1 MGVILKNTQGLVS
14 TKLTDV
20 GRRKIS
26 QGNFNIDYFQIG
38 DSEVNYTAVTDYN
51 FANSMVLEPPFNAHN
66 NAGVPQ
72 STKNNIKYP
81 LYLIGNTG
89 VTYGIPYQ
97 ASAVDE
103 VFNNT
108 DISGFFQR
116 ASEYCYQFL
125 EAGICYNS
133 QYVASQSSFN
143 GLETVTLSSNP
154 CAGSATNPISA
165 GTKVAILMKGNS
177 VASLCNDLPN
187 ICVETCQ
194 PVLFYNVVSI
204 NGLTLTLDRPL
215 PNWGS
220 TPLSLN
226 ARFFFYYSSVTNYD
240 YSTPFNYYNDSI
252 INYES
257 VCYPTNGFD
266 TIWNMNI
273 PWSESPAG
281 TTVNN
286 LTYREFGSVDYL
298 GTKEYYGYSSSSGQT
313 DTSGTWYY
321 NSFGERVDVIPE
333 EQKVIGIVH
342 YTNNTIINWYG
353 EKFACE
359 VYDSNDPGATG
370 QARNFQITIPWLSW
384 HKNDFCC
391 SSNLAVVQ
399 RPSIFY
405 IDPAGF
411 DDLDL
416 LQPHYIQSSKNSDMN
431 SPGIRY
437 YHLYDTNPI
446 SGGGPPNRVGKV
458 FPDDKIIVF
467 DDEEIVAALSYAS
480 NRSWT
485 LPAPRLETITPGS
498 CNSDTNGILD
508 DDTECLWVS
517 YLFKPLISNG
527 FIFGGGPQGMHCNYY
542 QKICGPSKNCG
553 SGKQNVT
560 ITFGGD
566 FQCMQQNLSYGWR
579 ASQFWVIAQKTN
591 TTDRPDPAKWV
602 AIDFTQL
609 LQDNG
614 FRDGTGYIDPD
625 GMTSIN
631 FTISQTN
638 YDSGT
643 PYNISNQLDVK
654 LPNDPNQYAIN
665 FGDETF
671 FHGSIQTD
679 IQATIYEMRYLINLP
694 SGQFVNSSNPT
705 WSTEIT
711 PYMTEIGLFDTDK
724 NLLVLSKFQSPQLR
738 QGIQQL
744 VVKLDF

>member
-26 QGNFNIDYFQIG
+26 QGNFNIAYFQIG

-72 STKNNIKYP
+72 STKNNVKYP
-81 LYLIGNTG
+81 LYLIGNSG

-103 VFNNT
+103 IFNT
-108 DISGFFQR
+108 TTPAGFFER
-116 ASEYCYQFL
+116 PSTYCFQYI
-125 EAGICYNS
+125 ENGVCYNS
-133 QYVASQSSFN
+133 QYIFSLSNMDGQN
-143 GLETVTLSSNP
+143 TVTMVSNP

-165 GTKVAILMKGNS
+165 GTKVAIWMRNAGPS
-177 VASLCNDLPN
+177 VTCNDGQF
-187 ICVETCQ
+187 CVETCQ

-204 NGLTLTLDRPL
+204 NGLTLTLDRPI
-215 PNWGS
+215 PNWNNSVFIGGGR
-220 TPLSLN
+220 L
-226 ARFFFYYSSVTNYD
+226 FFYYNEAPNYD
-240 YSTPFNYYNDSI
+240 LPTPFNYYNDSI

-266 TIWNMNI
+266 TVWNLNI

-281 TTVNN
+281 STVNN
-286 LTYREFGSVDYL
+286 LSYKDFGSVDYL
-298 GTKEYYGYSSSSGQT
+298 GSKEYYGYSSSSGQT

-321 NSFGERVDVIPE
+321 NSFGDRINVTPE
-333 EQKVIGIVH
+333 NQKTIAIVH

-359 VYDSNDPGATG
+359 VYDSNNPGGTG
-370 QARNFQITIPWLSW
+370 QARNFEITIPWLSW
-384 HKNDFCC
+384 HKNNFCC
-391 SSNLAVVQ
+391 AGGGQDTDQ

-405 IDPAGF
+405 IDPPGF

-416 LQPHYIQSSKNSDMN
+416 LQPHYLQSSKNSDMN

-458 FPDDKIIVF
+458 FPDDKIIIF

-485 LPAPRLETITPGS
+485 LPAPRVETITPGS
-498 CNSDTNGILD
+498 CGSDTNGILN
-508 DDTECLWVS
+508 DDTECLWVT
-517 YLFKPLISNG
+517 YLFKPLVNNG
-527 FIFGGGPQGMHCNYY
+527 VIIGGGPQGLHCNYY
-542 QKICGPSKNCG
+542 QKICGPTIDCG
-553 SGKQNVT
+553 SGEQNVT
-560 ITFGGD
+560 VTFGGD
-566 FQCMQQNLSYGWR
+566 FQCMQQNLVYGWR
-579 ASQFWVIAQKTN
+579 ASQFWVLVQKTN
-591 TTDRPDPAKWV
+591 TTSRPDPAKWK

-609 LQDNG
+609 LEDNG

-625 GMTSIN
+625 GMTSLN

-638 YDSGT
+638 YDSGIS
-643 PYNISNQLDVK
+643 YNLSNQITVK
-654 LPNDPNQYAIN
+654 LPNDTNQYAMN

-671 FHGSIQTD
+671 FHGYLQTD
-679 IQATIYEMRYLINLP
+679 IQATIYEMRYLVNLP
-694 SGQFVNSSNPT
+694 SSQFINSSNPT
-705 WSTEIT
+705 WSEGIT
-711 PYMTEIGLFDTDK
+711 PYMTEVGLFDTDK
-724 NLLVLSKFQSPQLR
+724 NLLVISKFQSPQLR
-738 QGIQQL
+738 QGVQQL

>member
-26 QGNFNIDYFQIG
+26 QGNFNIAYFQIG

-72 STKNNIKYP
+72 STKNNVKYP
-81 LYLIGNTG
+81 LYLIGNSG

-103 VFNNT
+103 VFNST
-108 DISGFFQR
+108 TPAGFFYR
-116 ASEYCYQFL
+116 TGGNDFRFFNNGVCV
-125 EAGICYNS
+125 NS
-133 QYVASQSSFN
+133 SYVGLVAIFN
-143 GLETVTLSSNP
+143 GLNSLFLLNNP
-154 CAGSATNPISA
+154 CPDSTS
-165 GTKVAILMKGNS
+165 GTITEGMKVAIWMKGGLGGT
-177 VASLCNDLPN
+177 VATCTA
-187 ICVETCQ
+187 IVETCQ
-194 PVLFYNVVSI
+194 PVLFYNVVSFVGSI
-204 NGLTLTLDRPL
+204 LTVDRPI
-215 PNWGS
+215 PNFINSQIVGI
-220 TPLSLN
+220 
-226 ARFFFYYSSVTNYD
+226 ARLFFYYEDVSQYD
-240 YSTPFNYYNDSI
+240 LPTPYSYYNDSI

-257 VCYPTNGFD
+257 VCYPTGGFN

-281 TTVNN
+281 STVNN
-286 LTYREFGSVDYL
+286 LSYRDFGSVGYL
-298 GTKEYYGYSSSSGQT
+298 GSKEYYGYSSTSGQT

-321 NSFGERVDVIPE
+321 NSFGDRIDIRPE
-333 EQKVIGIVH
+333 DQKTIAIVH

-359 VYDSNDPGATG
+359 VYDSNNPGATG

-384 HKNDFCC
+384 HKNEFCC
-391 SSNLAVVQ
+391 SSVLIANQ
-399 RPSIFY
+399 RPAIFY
-405 IDPAGF
+405 IDPPGF

-431 SPGIRY
+431 NPGIRY
-437 YHLYDTNPI
+437 YHLYDTNPT
-446 SGGGPPNRVGKV
+446 SVGGPPNRVGKV
-458 FPDDKIIVF
+458 FPDDKIIIF

-480 NRSWT
+480 NRNWT
-485 LPAPRLETITPGS
+485 LPAPRVETITPGS
-498 CNSDTNGILD
+498 CGSDTDGILN
-508 DDTECLWVS
+508 DDTECLWVT

-527 FIFGGGPQGMHCNYY
+527 VITGGGPQGLHCNYY
-542 QKICGPSKNCG
+542 QKICGPTLDCG
-553 SGKQNVT
+553 SGEQNVT
-560 ITFGGD
+560 VTFGGD
-566 FQCMQQNLSYGWR
+566 FQCMQQNLAYGWR
-579 ASQFWVIAQKTN
+579 ASQFWVLAQKTN
-591 TTDRPDPAKWV
+591 TTSRPDPAKWR

-609 LQDNG
+609 LEDNG

-625 GMTSIN
+625 GMTSLN

-638 YDSGT
+638 YDSGI
-643 PYNISNQLDVK
+643 PYNLSSQVTVK
-654 LPNDPNQYAIN
+654 LPNDTNQYAMN

-671 FHGSIQTD
+671 FHGYLQTD

-694 SGQFVNSSNPT
+694 STQFTYSSNPT
-705 WSTEIT
+705 WSEGIT
-711 PYMTEIGLFDTDK
+711 PYMTEVGLYDTDK
-724 NLLVLSKFQSPQLR
+724 NLLVVSKFQSPQLR